1 MALQDCQVQVR
12 DLVMGPGT
20 PYRVLPGFNPW
31 DRTVRATQTGP
42 RAWNHGTWSG
52 AEWADEVVVP
62 IPLMVTGQDRDLSS
76 WLAAQ
81 QALAAAFRPIGD
93 VTEQVELRW
102 RMGGG
107 EWVMFGRPRMVQP
120 TTDLISVGKAVT
132 RCVMVCQDPRVYSGA
147 LHEAG
152 PTGLT
157 QFAGGLTVPFTVPVW
172 IGGTLTGGVM
182 NLVNAGTTSTG
193 MTLRIDGPVDQPRL
207 VLQTPDGSTSA
218 LLFEVDV
225 AGGQWLQVDTVARTA
240 LLNGLPQSNQFGRSV
255 WGWEQ
260 HPLPPGTSTLRFFAE
275 SFDPDAAVTVQFR
288 SAWW

>member
-1 MALQDCQVQVR
+1 MPLAEGQVQVR
-12 DLVMGPGT
+12 ELLMGDGT
-20 PYRVLPGFNPW
+20 LYDVQDFNPFN
-31 DRTVRATQTGP
+31 RIVRAGQSGP
-42 RAWNHGTWSG
+42 RAWGHGTWSG
-52 AEWADEVVVP
+52 AEWMEEVVVP
-62 IPLMVTGQDRDLSS
+62 IPVIVNGAAKDTAG
-76 WLAAQ
+76 WLAAHQ
-81 QALAAAFRPIGD
+81 QLAAAFAPVED
-93 VTEQVELRW
+93 VAEQVELRFTL
-102 RMGGG
+102 GGS
-107 EWVMFGRPRMVQP
+107 EYVMFGRPRMVAP
-120 TTDLISVGKAVT
+120 DMHTAGFGYAPT
-132 RCVMVCQDPRVYSGA
+132 RCAMVCQDPRVYSGM
-147 LHEAG
+147 LNEIG
-152 PTGLT
+152 PLGLT
-157 QFAGGLTVPFTVPVW
+157 QFAGGLTAPFTVPVW
-172 IGGTLTGGVM
+172 IGGTLAGGVM

-240 LLNGLPQSNQFGRSV
+240 LLNGLAQSNQFGRSV